1 MKHEDLTYRIIGSA
15 MEVHKYLGNRFQEV
29 ISQRALAIIRDI
41 AHEGLSKISIGELL
55 LEDGLKI
62 TLVDLIK

>member
-1 MKHEDLTYRIIGSA
+1 